1 MHVELQNKHEGG
13 PISIAPP
20 PHAICCTSGNVKVPA
35 GTLHVEC
42 PRLECTA
49 LNGTPALLQTH
60 IYKLLWVIRHRTR
73 GFYIHCNRDARIT
86 SSVIKWQGKFMASE
100 LVNIWKENGTDQ
112 IELHLGICL
121 QELRII
127 TKTHR
132 MTDNLAEIATGNI
145 IELQISNTTG
155 NVRLSQHWGAFA

>member
-1 MHVELQNKHEGG
+1 
-13 PISIAPP
+13 
-20 PHAICCTSGNVKVPA
+20 
-35 GTLHVEC
+35 
-42 PRLECTA
+42 
-49 LNGTPALLQTH
+49 
-60 IYKLLWVIRHRTR
+60 
-73 GFYIHCNRDARIT
+73 
-86 SSVIKWQGKFMASE
+86 MASE

-155 NVRLSQHWGAFA
+155 NVRLSQH